1 MGAARRVSVALALII
16 AAFVELAGAAET
28 ARDRA
33 FPARPVRVLVGV
45 PAGSGIDTVM
55 RAVGLQLGQQWGR
68 GVVID
73 NRPGAGGAIA
83 FDIVARSPGDG
94 YTLLGASV
102 GLLSTSRL
110 LKKVTYDPVAAFE
123 PIIEMTAQPYIV
135 IAHPGA
141 PFRAIPELIA
151 YARANP
157 GKVNYASSGTGSA
170 SHLGTELF
178 KSMTGVS
185 LTRVSYKGLP
195 QALNDLA
202 AGQVHVLFGTVLSA
216 APYIKSARVTPI
228 AVTTRQ
234 RLSAYPAL
242 PTVAESGVPGFELTT
257 AYGLYAPAGTPPA
270 ITTRINQDVGATLQL
285 GDVRARFAADG
296 ADIAPANTPVQF
308 KASFAKEAGRW
319 ETMVRSSAVLRE
331 ELLGTP

>member
-1 MGAARRVSVALALII
+1 MAAARRVHVALALFI
-16 AAFVELAGAAET
+16 AVSIELAGAAET
-28 ARDRA
+28 ARERA
-33 FPARPVRVLVGV
+33 FPERPVRVLVGV

-55 RAVGLQLGQQWGR
+55 RAVGQQLGRQWGR
-68 GVVID
+68 GLVID

-83 FDIVARSPGDG
+83 FDIVARSAADG

-102 GLLSTSRL
+102 GLLSTSLL
-110 LKKVTYDPVAAFE
+110 LKKVAYDPVTAFE

-135 IAHPGA
+135 ITHPGA
-141 PFRAIPELIA
+141 PFRTVPELIA

-195 QALNDLA
+195 PALNDLA
-202 AGQVHVLFGTVLSA
+202 AGQIHVLFGTVLSA
-216 APYIKSARVTPI
+216 APYIKSARVMPI

-257 AYGLYAPAGTPPA
+257 AYGLYAPAKTPPA
-270 ITTRINQDVGATLQL
+270 ITTRLNQDVGATLQL
-285 GDVRARFAADG
+285 GEVRARLAGDG
-296 ADIAPANTPVQF
+296 ADVAPANTPAQF
-308 KASFAKEAGRW
+308 KVTFAKEAGRW
-319 ETMVRSSAVLRE
+319 ETVVRSSAVLRE

>member
-1 MGAARRVSVALALII
+1 MQAFLGILAVAI
-16 AAFVELAGAAET
+16 AACVRLGGTAEAAEANAYPT
-28 ARDRA
+28 
-33 FPARPVRVLVGV
+33 RPVRVLVGV

-123 PIIEMTAQPYIV
+123 PIIELTAQPYMV
-135 IAHPGA
+135 VANPGA
-141 PFRAIPELIA
+141 PFRTIPELIA

-178 KSMTGVS
+178 KSMTGIS

-202 AGQVHVLFGTVLSA
+202 AGQVHLLFGTVLSA
-216 APYIKSARVTPI
+216 APYIKAARITPI

-270 ITTRINQDVGATLQL
+270 ITMRINKDVGATLQL
-285 GDVRARFAADG
+285 GEVRTRLAADG
-296 ADIAPANTPVQF
+296 ADVAPFNTPAQF
-308 KASFAKEAGRW
+308 KVAFAKEAGRW

-331 ELLGTP
+331 ELLGSP

>member
-1 MGAARRVSVALALII
+1 
-16 AAFVELAGAAET
+16 
-28 ARDRA
+28 
-33 FPARPVRVLVGV
+33 
-45 PAGSGIDTVM
+45 
-55 RAVGLQLGQQWGR
+55 
-68 GVVID
+68 
-73 NRPGAGGAIA
+73 
-83 FDIVARSPGDG
+83 
-94 YTLLGASV
+94 
-102 GLLSTSRL
+102 
-110 LKKVTYDPVAAFE
+110 
-123 PIIEMTAQPYIV
+123 
-135 IAHPGA
+135 
-141 PFRAIPELIA
+141 
-151 YARANP
+151 
-157 GKVNYASSGTGSA
+157 VNYASSGTGSA

-178 KSMTGVS
+178 KSMAGVS

-216 APYIKSARVTPI
+216 APYIKTARVTPI

-234 RLSAYPAL
+234 RLGAYPAL

-270 ITTRINQDVGATLQL
+270 IATRINQDVGATLQL

-296 ADIAPANTPVQF
+296 ADIAPANTPAQF